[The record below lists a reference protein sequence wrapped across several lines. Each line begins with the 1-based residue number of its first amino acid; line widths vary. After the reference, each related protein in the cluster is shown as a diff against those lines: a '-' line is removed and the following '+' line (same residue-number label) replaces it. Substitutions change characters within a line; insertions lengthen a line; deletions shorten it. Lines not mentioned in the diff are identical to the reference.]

1 MEEQTPDGG
10 EDVKYNLSK
19 EDRRL
24 LAFFL
29 GYLKSEEREAVKDP
43 KQSCLFVFKTLFEK
57 HEHELSSKYE
67 IEKEFDFQNA
77 RLTPGLFDRAKD
89 KVRHFLS
96 YGGIKADDLEECLYI
111 RGFLTFQRVSGQQIT
126 VGGSTKY
133 LVILSLG
140 QVK

>member
-1 MEEQTPDGG
+1 MQEKKKTGKREHEEGIVCATTKKQRTMEEQTPDGG

-57 HEHELSSKYE
+57 HEHE
-67 IEKEFDFQNA
+67 
-77 RLTPGLFDRAKD
+77 G
-89 KVRHFLS
+89 
-96 YGGIKADDLEECLYI
+96 
-111 RGFLTFQRVSGQQIT
+111 
-126 VGGSTKY
+126 
-133 LVILSLG
+133 
-140 QVK
+140 